1 MLSQTILRCPC
12 QVLLILRLQFLADA
26 QAFSTFQLSQTGV
39 PDRSPMESPPLPLHG
54 ATLPEIG
61 HVFLSSGVN
70 ENI

>member
-1 MLSQTILRCPC
+1 MLINSTISSLHLYYTGRGKEAISHP
-12 QVLLILRLQFLADA
+12 I
-26 QAFSTFQLSQTGV
+26 SIPLSCY
-39 PDRSPMESPPLPLHG
+39 PLPLHG